1 MSRIFTE
8 DQVLIDRLG
17 INDTDAFEELYR
29 RYWYGL
35 YRYCLKKLHSEK
47 DARIIVRD
55 IFIAIWEK
63 RETFPVSFSIG
74 KYLYEEV
81 RNKVIKCL
89 NQKLADAN
97 FSGCVEQWL
106 DTEFSVQ
113 SLQSARM
120 PVKNE
125 YAVINKPSELI
136 RQQTGQI
143 GIEHN
148 TIDSIKWMFQSL
160 TTKLSLNHLLSY
172 TKN

>member
-35 YRYCLKKLHSEK
+35 YRYCLKKLHSED

-63 RETFPVSFSIG
+63 RETLPVSFSIS

-81 RNKVIKCL
+81 RSKVIKCL
-89 NQKLADAN
+89 NQKLSDTN
-97 FSGCVEQWL
+97 FNAGVEAWL
-106 DTEFSVQ
+106 GTEFSVQ
-113 SLQSARM
+113 SLQAARM
-120 PVKNE
+120 PVKKE

-160 TTKLSLNHLLSY
+160 TNKLSLNLLSY

>member
-35 YRYCLKKLHSEK
+35 YRYCLKKLHSEP

-55 IFIAIWEK
+55 IFITIWQN
-63 RETFPVSFSIG
+63 RETLPVSFSIS

-81 RNKVIKCL
+81 RNRVIKCL
-89 NQKLADAN
+89 NEKLTDTN
-97 FSGCVEQWL
+97 LNVCIEQWL
-106 DTEFSVQ
+106 SSEFTVQ
-113 SLQSARM
+113 SLQAARK
-120 PVKNE
+120 PVRNN
-125 YAVINKPSELI
+125 YTVINKPSELI

-143 GIEHN
+143 GIENN

-160 TTKLSLNHLLSY
+160 TAKLSLNNLLSY

>member
-35 YRYCLKKLHSEK
+35 YRYCLKKLHSQE

-55 IFIAIWEK
+55 LFIAIWEK
-63 RETFPVSFSIG
+63 RETLPVSFSLS

-81 RNKVIKCL
+81 RNKVIKHL
-89 NQKLADAN
+89 NQKLTDTN
-97 FSGCVEQWL
+97 FNVCVEQWL

-113 SLQSARM
+113 ALQAARN
-120 PVKNE
+120 PVSNK
-125 YAVINKPSELI
+125 YTIINKPSELI

-148 TIDSIKWMFQSL
+148 TLDSIKWIFQAF
-160 TTKLSLNHLLSY
+160 TTKLSLTNLLSY